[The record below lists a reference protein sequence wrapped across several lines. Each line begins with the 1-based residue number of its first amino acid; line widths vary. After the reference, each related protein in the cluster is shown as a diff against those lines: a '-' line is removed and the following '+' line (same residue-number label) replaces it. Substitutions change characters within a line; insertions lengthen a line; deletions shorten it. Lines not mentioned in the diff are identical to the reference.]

1 MLNPRCVLIISMVIS
16 IILYSGCTTKK
27 YYENKYLG
35 KWLSTASLHKIYDSG
50 SHRDQKGAMYY
61 KYDYVV
67 DKSGGTITL
76 KGIIEYN
83 KPIEDSVYRT
93 ETFLLKFKN
102 YVLICFFTDNDGFIV
117 AVETAD
123 LPLGK
128 SITEPVPFEVVLP
141 FKPKYKYVLTGFSYY
156 ADEGY

>member
-1 MLNPRCVLIISMVIS
+1 MVIKKIAFLPFLVC
-16 IILYSGCTTKK
+16 IIFYSGCTTKT

-35 KWLSTASLHKIYDSG
+35 KWLSTASLHPIYDSG

-76 KGIIEYN
+76 KGTIEYN
-83 KPIEDSVYRT
+83 KPIEDSVYGN

-102 YVLICFFTDNDGFIV
+102 YVLICFFTDKDGFIV
-117 AVETAD
+117 AVETQICPHW
-123 LPLGK
+123 LL
-128 SITEPVPFEVVLP
+128 ILC
-141 FKPKYKYVLTGFSYY
+141 
-156 ADEGY
+156 